1 MPRWTVWTIS
11 STDRPRGA
19 VETTRGAAGGGVAAG
34 GKAGG
39 KAGVGRQAGVASMLV
54 AEASWCARGRK
65 VDMEV
70 DFHGSFEAAFTP
82 RRFSVL
88 GFRISKD
95 AFGRAEDRPMVK
107 ALRKPPTTRATRGW
121 GARTMPV

>member
-19 VETTRGAAGGGVAAG
+19 VETTRGAAGGGVVAG
-34 GKAGG
+34 GK
-39 KAGVGRQAGVASMLV
+39 AGVASMLV